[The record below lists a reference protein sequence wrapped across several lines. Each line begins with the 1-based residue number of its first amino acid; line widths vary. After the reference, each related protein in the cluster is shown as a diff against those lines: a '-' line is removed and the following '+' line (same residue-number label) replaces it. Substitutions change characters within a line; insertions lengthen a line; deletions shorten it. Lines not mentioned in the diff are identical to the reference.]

1 MSAWLIA
8 GAVLWLGFATAA
20 PTKAAAPLASYQQQ
34 QVYSLSLKSLSK
46 TAETSTASQLQQ
58 VVADRL
64 LAQAALQRYGEAAL
78 YPAQTVAYSRQSLI
92 EQALTQQLYQLCRQE
107 IDSKLGAEPA
117 QSLVTW
123 AKAEWQ
129 IQQQQLDELF
139 GKDQQLQ
146 LEYRLSPAQFA
157 AAQNIIVLRYQLA
170 DKTRKLSLAELSQQ
184 FNVQGRVE
192 LFRAN
197 LPFIQQQAL
206 QVLFAAYVHEIA
218 RQHWS
223 AQEIADLRV
232 SLAAQIDL
240 QALAEL
246 YGLPEHSDRPSA
258 ILQALQRDI
267 RAAEISKYYH
277 AHRQNFKVIHQ
288 IKARHIQLRDE
299 KLVQT
304 VRLALQQNTDFASL
318 ARQYSSAA
326 DASQGGD
333 LGWRK
338 AHAGAD
344 WLSQFALLQTPGQPS
359 AAVLAPSVGT
369 NDRYW
374 EIVLV
379 EQQRQGYAELQS
391 MGVQD
396 QIRQTLARAKAQAN
410 LGRWRQQLL
419 AQSNFKILVDP
430 ATLNQIGRQ
439 VAGRSQP

>member
-1 MSAWLIA
+1 MRAWLIA
-8 GAVLWLGFATAA
+8 GAALWLCSLTATAA
-20 PTKAAAPLASYQQQ
+20 NVAAPLASYQQQ
-34 QVYSLSLKSLSK
+34 QLYPLSLSSLPK
-46 TAETSTASQLQQ
+46 TPEQGSASQLQKL
-58 VVADRL
+58 VADRL

-78 YPAQTVAYSRQSLI
+78 YPAQTVAFSRQYLI
-92 EQALTQQLYQLCRQE
+92 DKALTQQLYQLCRQE
-107 IDSKLGAEPA
+107 IDSKLGTAPA
-117 QSLVTW
+117 QSLLSW

-129 IQQQQLDELF
+129 IQQQQLDDLF
-139 GKDQQLQ
+139 GKDPRLQ
-146 LEYRLSPAQFA
+146 LEYRLSTAQFA

-192 LFRAN
+192 LFRGN

-206 QVLFAAYVHEIA
+206 QVLFAAYVREVA

-223 AQEIADLRV
+223 DREIADLRV

-277 AHRQNFKVIHQ
+277 AHRQNFKVIDQ
-288 IKARHIQLRDE
+288 VKARHIQLRDE

-338 AHAGAD
+338 AHAEAD
-344 WLSQFALLQTPGQPS
+344 WLSQFALLQTPGQAS

-379 EQQRQGYAELQS
+379 EQQRQRYADLQS
-391 MGVQD
+391 IGVQD

-410 LGRWRQQLL
+410 LRRWRQQLL
-419 AQSNFKILVDP
+419 AQANLKILVDP